1 MKKVNLF
8 LFVIGLNTFC
18 LFSQTPNPL
27 DFWPNHSGYIWQYRS
42 INTGELGYTL
52 FIDSIKVD
60 STTMDRF
67 IYERFDGGD
76 IGGAITYTHIR
87 IDTIGNVYNRVVDG
101 IGKLSKNNFNPDS
114 IRYKLYADSGDTWI
128 TGFENDTI
136 PITVTV
142 TNLYNAFIYGKTRS
156 VKAFR
161 VEVQYPPPIGTFWW
175 NTDHLAQGL
184 GLFKIEAEPNEV
196 YYLSGAF
203 IDSTLYGTITSV
215 EEINQPPDNFD
226 VITNYPNPFNS
237 STIIS
242 YSISKNSD
250 INISVYDLLGR
261 EIKTLTNEYKQKGK
275 YEITFEANDLST
287 GIYIIILRTDKNII
301 THKILLLK

>member
-1 MKKVNLF
+1 MKKIFIAF
-8 LFVIGLNTFC
+8 LFISNTTALFC
-18 LFSQTPNPL
+18 QNPDPL
-27 DFWPNHSGYIWQYRS
+27 DFWPHHVGDVWQYRS

-142 TNLYNAFIYGKTRS
+142 TNLYN
-156 VKAFR
+156 
-161 VEVQYPPPIGTFWW
+161 
-175 NTDHLAQGL
+175 
-184 GLFKIEAEPNEV
+184 
-196 YYLSGAF
+196 
-203 IDSTLYGTITSV
+203 
-215 EEINQPPDNFD
+215 
-226 VITNYPNPFNS
+226 
-237 STIIS
+237 
-242 YSISKNSD
+242 
-250 INISVYDLLGR
+250 
-261 EIKTLTNEYKQKGK
+261 
-275 YEITFEANDLST
+275 
-287 GIYIIILRTDKNII
+287 
-301 THKILLLK
+301 